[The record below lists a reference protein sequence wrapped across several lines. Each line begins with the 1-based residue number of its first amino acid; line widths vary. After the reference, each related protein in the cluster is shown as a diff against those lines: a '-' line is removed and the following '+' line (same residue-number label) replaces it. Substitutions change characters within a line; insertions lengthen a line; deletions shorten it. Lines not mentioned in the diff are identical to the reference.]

1 MMESTQ
7 RTRRAR
13 LSVMSVVAVA
23 MLAACLAA
31 LLWWKVEPARSATTV
46 PQGFTDSLVAQVSD
60 PTAMAVA
67 PDGRLFVA
75 EQTGAL
81 RVIKNGQLLPKPFVT
96 VTTSPSF
103 FRGLLGVT
111 LDPKFSQNRYV
122 YVFYTATSPTLHN
135 RVSRFRANGDVAG
148 SGHGEKVLL
157 ELPPLGGQSGQYG
170 GALRF
175 GAGGKL
181 YVGVGDDTSAANAQ
195 SLNTVNG
202 KILRINRDGTIP
214 TTNPFYASTSGN
226 NRAIWALG
234 LRQPFSLDFRPGT
247 PSRMFVNEVGTDA
260 WEEVDAVARGANY
273 GWPTHEGPTA
283 PPASGFQNPVFSY
296 QHGTT
301 ADTGCAI
308 TGGAFYD
315 PTAPTTPLFPA
326 EYQGDYFYA
335 DFCSGW
341 IRRLDLSTTPP
352 TSAGFA
358 SGIDRPVDLEVAEDG
373 SLYYLSKDTSAPDAV
388 HRIRYAGGA
397 G

>member
-1 MMESTQ
+1 MMETTQ

-195 SLNTVNG
+195 SLDTVNG

-214 TTNPFYASTSGN
+214 SSNPFYNNVSGP

-234 LRQPFSLDFRPGT
+234 LRQPYSLDVLSGMGT
-247 PSRMFVNEVGTDA
+247 MFVNEVGENT
-260 WEEVDAVARGANY
+260 WEEVDQVASGANY
-273 GWPTHEGPTA
+273 GWPTHEGATSSPD
-283 PPASGFQNPVFSY
+283 PSLQNYKNPVFSY
-296 QHGTT
+296 GHSGDS
-301 ADTGCAI
+301 ASTGCSI

-315 PTAPTTPLFPA
+315 PATATFPS
-326 EYQGDYFYA
+326 EYQGDYF
-335 DFCSGW
+335 
-341 IRRLDLSTTPP
+341 
-352 TSAGFA
+352 
-358 SGIDRPVDLEVAEDG
+358 
-373 SLYYLSKDTSAPDAV
+373 
-388 HRIRYAGGA
+388 
-397 G
+397 